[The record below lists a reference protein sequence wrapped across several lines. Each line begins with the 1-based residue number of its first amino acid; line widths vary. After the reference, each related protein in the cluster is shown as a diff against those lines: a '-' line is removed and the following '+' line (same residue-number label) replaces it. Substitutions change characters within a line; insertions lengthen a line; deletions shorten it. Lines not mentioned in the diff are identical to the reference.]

1 MRNIPQTVP
10 ATTTRAI
17 AGRLFVAG
25 CPRSGTTLLQS
36 LLAAHPAVL
45 SFRETAVFG
54 RLLSA
59 NIMPG
64 EVRLSTIHR
73 RTQLGYRHAAELLDA
88 MGRRDL
94 EYLLPMRSK
103 SIGQFVDGFVGVLDR
118 LTLDEGRSWWV
129 EKTPENVNFAPEI
142 LELVPGARFIAT
154 LRDGRQ
160 NVAALCDMAHKYPD
174 RWWVEFRD
182 LDRAVEMWNKSARHV
197 RRLLAVPEV
206 LLVRYERL
214 VSDTEAVMREVCRF
228 AGLPFTLQML
238 DRRVESARALITTR
252 EPWKAEVLAPIRS
265 VIEDKFD
272 RLFDIK
278 QQAYIEARLE
288 SISNC

>member
-1 MRNIPQTVP
+1 MRNMPQFIP
-10 ATTTRAI
+10 ATAARAI

-45 SFRETAVFG
+45 SFPETAVFG

-59 NIMPG
+59 NAMPG
-64 EVRLSTIHR
+64 EFRLGTIHR
-73 RTQLGYRHAAELLDA
+73 RTQLGYRHAAALLDT

-94 EYLLPMRSK
+94 EYILPMRSK
-103 SIGQFVDGFVGVLDR
+103 SIGQFADGFVHMLDR
-118 LTLDEGRSWWV
+118 LTLDEGKSWWV
-129 EKTPENVNFAPEI
+129 EKTPENVFFVPEI
-142 LELVPGARFIAT
+142 LDLVPGARFIAT

-174 RWWVEFRD
+174 RWWGKFRD
-182 LDRAVEMWNKSARHV
+182 LDRAIELWNKSARHA
-197 RRLLAVPEV
+197 RRVLALPGV
-206 LLVRYERL
+206 LLVRHERL
-214 VSDTEAVMREVCRF
+214 ISDTEAVIREVCSF
-228 AGLPFTLQML
+228 SGLPFTRQMI
-238 DRRVESARALITTR
+238 DHRVDSARALITAR

-265 VIEDKFD
+265 VIENKFE
-272 RLFDIK
+272 RLFDTQ

-288 SISNC
+288 RVDF